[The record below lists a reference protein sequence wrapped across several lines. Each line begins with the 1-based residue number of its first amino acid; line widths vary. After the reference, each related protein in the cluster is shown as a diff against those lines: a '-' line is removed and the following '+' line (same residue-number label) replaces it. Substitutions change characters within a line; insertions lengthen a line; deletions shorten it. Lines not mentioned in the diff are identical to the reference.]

1 MTTAAP
7 ITGLHGHLGAP
18 KQDFQVHRG
27 SVEDVH
33 ECAFYEKINNRSNG
47 NMTEAQAVDFGTML
61 KARRKE
67 LKLERTSA
75 AEAAGM
81 DVSTLYRLE
90 HGQILNPDPAK
101 LELLAKALRLRL
113 ADVLTAAGYPATR
126 ALPEP
131 GPYLRAKYRELPAK
145 QLAALSDEVNAVLR
159 RYGITGSERP
169 EPGED
174 ESEDTDMAAG
184 GRR

>member
-1 MTTAAP
+1 
-7 ITGLHGHLGAP
+7 
-18 KQDFQVHRG
+18 
-27 SVEDVH
+27 
-33 ECAFYEKINNRSNG
+33 
-47 NMTEAQAVDFGTML
+47 MTEAQAVSFGEML

-67 LKLERTSA
+67 LGLERTAA
-75 AEAAGM
+75 AEAGGM

-101 LELLAKALRLRL
+101 LELLAKVLRLRL

-145 QLAALSDEVNAVLR
+145 QLAALSEEVNAVLL
-159 RYGITGSERP
+159 RYGVTGSERP
-169 EPGED
+169 APGED
-174 ESEDTDMAAG
+174 ESDERTTASG
-184 GRR
+184 GRS